1 VWGVQLSCIVK
12 VLQQVA
18 RFGKKT
24 KKKKKGYGGDGDD
37 VHLIHEER
45 EREKKNGRGSGD
57 IFGRFP
63 ITQDIKS

>member
-45 EREKKNGRGSGD
+45 ERKKMVEEVVIFLGD
-57 IFGRFP
+57 FQSP
-63 ITQDIKS
+63 KT